1 MAMIAITMIKSLSF
15 ISLEW
20 FRKREY
26 ISSTMLGG
34 RSTKIMQSLILADP
48 PAPVEDPI
56 GYLPVAVVSWNTP
69 DLRRRV
75 MQVLKSEK
83 LYPTSD
89 EAGAVALEKAK
100 AWVERHALER

>member
-1 MAMIAITMIKSLSF
+1 MGRTFYKDHAIVT
-15 ISLEW
+15 
-20 FRKREY
+20 
-26 ISSTMLGG
+26 TG
-34 RSTKIMQSLILADP
+34 R
-48 PAPVEDPI
+48 PAGSVEDPI